1 MRAFDERAR
10 LSPEGV
16 EVEGRTAAIVDDQP
30 LWLDA
35 IAAALTN
42 TAIRVVGKTALL
54 SEAAALVE
62 SLRPNL
68 LVVEIAIR
76 EGSRTGLEWLG
87 QNSDRFAELKVVV
100 CSRNEDQADIAA
112 ALAGGVS
119 AYVVKRAHASD
130 VTAAVRQLD
139 GRSLH
144 LPQQGK
150 APSPRRPIGDFGL
163 TKREIEI
170 LGLAAQGS
178 SNQQM
183 ARHLWVTEQ
192 TIKFHLS
199 NIYKKIGVR
208 NRTAASRIAHIH
220 NLATDGNA
228 EAHETARART
238 MPD

>member
-1 MRAFDERAR
+1 M
-10 LSPEGV
+10 
-16 EVEGRTAAIVDDQP
+16 EGRIAVVVDDQP

-35 IAAALTN
+35 IAAALTDA
-42 TAIRVVGKTALL
+42 AIRVVGKTSLL
-54 SEAAALVE
+54 SEAARLVE
-62 SLRPNL
+62 RLRPNL

-76 EGSRTGLEWLG
+76 EGAKKGLEWLEE
-87 QNSDRFAELKVVV
+87 NSDRFTELKVVV

-119 AYVVKRAHASD
+119 VYVVKRAHASD
-130 VTAAVRQLD
+130 VTSAVRQLD

-144 LPQQGK
+144 LPQQGE
-150 APSPRRPIGDFGL
+150 APSRRRAGGDSGL

-170 LGLAAQGS
+170 LGLAAQGR

-208 NRTAASRIAHIH
+208 NRTAASRFAHMH
-220 NLATDGNA
+220 NLASDGNN
-228 EAHETARART
+228 
-238 MPD
+238 

>member
-1 MRAFDERAR
+1 M
-10 LSPEGV
+10 
-16 EVEGRTAAIVDDQP
+16 EGRTAVIVDDQP

-42 TAIRVVGKTALL
+42 AAIRVVGKTALL
-54 SEAAALVE
+54 SEAATLVE

-76 EGSRTGLEWLG
+76 EGSGTGLEWLG
-87 QNSDRFAELKVVV
+87 QNSHRFAELKVVV

-112 ALAGGVS
+112 ALASGVS

-130 VTAAVRQLD
+130 VTTAVRQLD

-150 APSPRRPIGDFGL
+150 APSPRRPMSDSGL

-199 NIYKKIGVR
+199 NIYRKIGVR
-208 NRTAASRIAHIH
+208 NRTAASRFAHTH
-220 NLATDGNA
+220 NLASDQT
-228 EAHETARART
+228 AHAPRLAAASECLTRGRDHRRAVQVS
-238 MPD
+238 

>member
-1 MRAFDERAR
+1 MEERIA
-10 LSPEGV
+10 V
-16 EVEGRTAAIVDDQP
+16 VVDDQP

-35 IAAALTN
+35 IAAALTDA
-42 TAIRVVGKTALL
+42 AIRVVGKTSLL
-54 SEAAALVE
+54 SEAARLVE
-62 SLRPNL
+62 RLRPNL

-76 EGSRTGLEWLG
+76 EGAKKGLEWLEE
-87 QNSDRFAELKVVV
+87 NSDRFTELKVVV

-119 AYVVKRAHASD
+119 VYVVKRAHASD
-130 VTAAVRQLD
+130 VTSAVRQLD

-144 LPQQGK
+144 LPQQGE
-150 APSPRRPIGDFGL
+150 APSRRRTGGDSGL

-170 LGLAAQGS
+170 LGLAAQGR

-208 NRTAASRIAHIH
+208 NRTAASRFAHMH
-220 NLATDGNA
+220 NLASDGNN
-228 EAHETARART
+228 
-238 MPD
+238 